1 MDARQQGQRYPSDLT
16 DAEWQTIQGFLPP
29 EVGGGRHRDTDM
41 RAVVNGILYLL
52 RSGCSWRM
60 LPKDFPPYTTVF
72 EYYCQW
78 RQDGT
83 VLRIHDA
90 LRCQVRLQAGRDPQP
105 SAAVLDSQSV
115 KTTEVGGGAR
125 GYDAGKKIKG
135 RKRHLLVDTLG
146 LVLLTVVHGAN
157 VQDRDGARLVLEKAK
172 GCFPRL
178 QKIWADGGY
187 AGQLIGWVQAMCGWV
202 LEIIKRSDVAKGFV
216 LLPRRW
222 VVERT
227 FGWLGRHRRLSKD
240 YQQFPAR
247 AFPVDRSLI
256 LACPFVKSS
265 GKILR
270 WLPHLSIQ
278 AKGLAD
284 HEAIRQEGRQA
295 ALRQEGT
302 QVSLRRCPL
311 HIAPRRF

>member
-16 DAEWQTIQGFLPP
+16 DAEWEQVQGFIPP

-41 RAVVNGILYLL
+41 RAVVNGILYLV

-60 LPKDFPPYTTVF
+60 LPKDFPPYTTVY
-72 EYYCQW
+72 EYYGKW
-78 RQDGT
+78 RNDGT
-83 VLRIHDA
+83 VLHIHDA
-90 LRCQVRLQAGRDPQP
+90 LRGQVRTQAGRDPEP

-115 KTTEVGGGAR
+115 KTTEVGGDAR

-146 LVLLTVVHGAN
+146 LVLLAVVHGAN
-157 VQDRDGARLVLEKAK
+157 VQDRDGARIVLAKAK
-172 GCFPRL
+172 GRFPRL

-187 AGQLIGWVQAMCGWV
+187 AGQLIGWVLAVCAWV

-240 YQQFPAR
+240 YERLPASSEAMIYWAMIR
-247 AFPVDRSLI
+247 TMVRR
-256 LACPFVKSS
+256 LAK
-265 GKILR
+265 
-270 WLPHLSIQ
+270 
-278 AKGLAD
+278 AKPGTC
-284 HEAIRQEGRQA
+284 HA
-295 ALRQEGT
+295 A
-302 QVSLRRCPL
+302 
-311 HIAPRRF
+311 A